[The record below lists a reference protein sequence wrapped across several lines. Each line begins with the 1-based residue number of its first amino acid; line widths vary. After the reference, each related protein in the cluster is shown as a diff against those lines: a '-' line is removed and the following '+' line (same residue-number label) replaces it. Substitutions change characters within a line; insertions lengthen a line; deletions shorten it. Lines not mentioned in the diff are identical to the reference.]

1 LDWYRLVFE
10 LIDTRSF
17 SNMWYWIGL
26 AVVWSSAAHW
36 VLGAP
41 HDMIRRAARRGGQD
55 ERDLEAIVRIS
66 VGRALYI
73 SREAGLWLLAFLCGA
88 LTALGLLAF
97 VYWVEFAQAV
107 FLVALP
113 LSVVGMMR
121 LATAHRI
128 DAEGATGERLR
139 RLLLRHRFWTQ
150 VVGMFSIFVTAL
162 FGMFQNLS
170 VGALGG

>member
-1 LDWYRLVFE
+1 
-10 LIDTRSF
+10 
-17 SNMWYWIGL
+17 
-26 AVVWSSAAHW
+26 
-36 VLGAP
+36 
-41 HDMIRRAARRGGQD
+41 
-55 ERDLEAIVRIS
+55 
-66 VGRALYI
+66 
-73 SREAGLWLLAFLCGA
+73 
-88 LTALGLLAF
+88 
-97 VYWVEFAQAV
+97 
-107 FLVALP
+107 
-113 LSVVGMMR
+113 MR